1 MSTSLPTNFSSV
13 SGLVE
18 SARCPTAAEAHPP
31 AAEQIPSPHFAL
43 PAIMRSETE
52 SSFSD
57 EPFKIPVA
65 DRVKRLPPYLFG
77 KINKLKHKKRQDGID
92 VIDLGMGNP
101 TDPPEQFVIDKMIES
116 LADSRNHRYSVS
128 NGVENLRREVA
139 KRYDR
144 KYGVKLNPQSEV
156 IACIGSKEGF
166 SHMCLALMGPGDTAI
181 VPAPTFPIH
190 SYAVMLASGNVIA
203 LDVRK
208 PEEFLSNIAYTCEH
222 LFPKPKLVIVNFPH
236 NPSGTCIEQ
245 DFYVELV
252 ALAKTYQFLVISD
265 FAYADICY
273 DGYQAPSF
281 LATPGAIDIGVE
293 LTTMSKGYSMAGWR
307 IGFCCGNSEM
317 VRALGTIKGYY
328 DYGIFQAIQIS
339 AIVAMRH
346 GDEAIERL
354 CVEYQHRRDSL
365 VDGLNRQGWDIEAP
379 KAGMFVWA
387 KIPEPWSDL
396 GSIPFAMKL
405 LNEAGV
411 AVSPGLGFGPEGEG
425 FLRLAVVENAQR
437 LRQAV
442 REIGRCLKPE
452 SATV

>member
-1 MSTSLPTNFSSV
+1 MSSEPQTNFSSP
-13 SGLVE
+13 GTLVE
-18 SARCPTAAEAHPP
+18 SDRRQIDADARPPVSNVVPTPHFPLP
-31 AAEQIPSPHFAL
+31 AA
-43 PAIMRSETE
+43 MRSETE

-57 EPFKIPVA
+57 EPFTIPVA

-77 KINKLKHKKRQDGID
+77 KINKLKHKKRVDGVD

-101 TDPPEQFVIDKMIES
+101 TDPPEQFIIDKMIES
-116 LADSRNHRYSVS
+116 LADAKNHRYSVS
-128 NGVENLRREVA
+128 NGIENLRREVS

-144 KYGVKLNPQSEV
+144 KYGVQLSPQSEI

-166 SHMCLALMGPGDTAI
+166 SHMCLAMMGPGDTAI
-181 VPAPTFPIH
+181 IPAPTFPIH
-190 SYAVMLASGNVIA
+190 SYSVMLASGNVIA
-203 LDVRK
+203 LDVRE
-208 PEEFLSNIAYTCEH
+208 PEKFLSNVAYTCEH

-245 DFYVELV
+245 DFYVDLV
-252 ALAKTYQFLVISD
+252 RLAKKYGFLVISD

-273 DGYQAPSF
+273 DNYVAPSF
-281 LATPGAIDIGVE
+281 LATPGAIDVGVE

-307 IGFCCGNSEM
+307 IGFCSGNSEM

-354 CVEYQHRRDSL
+354 CNEYQRRRDVL
-365 VDGLNRQGWDIEAP
+365 VDGLNRQGWDIEPP

-387 KIPEPWSDL
+387 KIPEPWSEM

-405 LNEAGV
+405 LNDAGV
-411 AVSPGLGFGPEGEG
+411 AVSPGRGFGEEGEG
-425 FLRLAVVENAQR
+425 FLRLAIVENAQR

-452 SATV
+452 PVTV